1 MTEHDDDK
9 PVMRGNRRVLCHID
23 EVSEAGKG
31 FTLHRIFKE
40 KPEATMPIFL
50 IPDGADIHCYI
61 NMCPHQGITL
71 EPRPDTFLD
80 VGRELIQCSTHGAK
94 FRKEDGYCTKGP
106 CIGRS
111 LTKLPVM
118 IDDDGIVLFG
128 A

>member
-50 IPDGADIHCYI
+50 IPDGADIHCYSVVTGI
-61 NMCPHQGITL
+61 QKYLRVGMRRQFQIHSIFPYHKPSSDCP
-71 EPRPDTFLD
+71 P
-80 VGRELIQCSTHGAK
+80 
-94 FRKEDGYCTKGP
+94 
-106 CIGRS
+106 
-111 LTKLPVM
+111 
-118 IDDDGIVLFG
+118 
-128 A
+128 